1 MKLTRADLPRLWL
14 PFAAMLALF
23 AAAGLLAWN
32 SHHNAE
38 KAAQEKQTALSLR
51 NQTEQR
57 LLQVRLEE
65 QEIKER
71 ARLLVYL
78 QESGIA
84 GEERRLDWIELLRDS
99 QRSLRL
105 SGMKYEFG
113 AQVPLDAPASGSSYA
128 WFASP
133 LRIQLRLLH
142 ENDLLNFLEHIQR
155 NARAQVIIRS
165 CKLAPLTGQRDA
177 ANASA
182 LLAADCEMQWLTVR
196 RPAGRD

>member
-14 PFAAMLALF
+14 PLAAMLALF
-23 AAAGLLAWN
+23 AAAAILAWN
-32 SHHNAE
+32 SHRNAE
-38 KAAQEKQTALSLR
+38 QAEREKQAALTLR

-71 ARLLVYL
+71 AQLLLHL
-78 QESGIA
+78 QASGVA
-84 GEERRLDWIELLRDS
+84 GEERRLDWIELLRDG

-105 SGMKYEFG
+105 PGMKYEFG
-113 AQVPLDAPASGSSYA
+113 AQAPLDTDPTGSHG

-142 ENDLLNFLEHIQR
+142 ENDLLNFLEYIQR
-155 NARAQVIIRS
+155 NARAQVIVRS
-165 CKLAPLTGQRDA
+165 CKLAPLPGQSEE
-177 ANASA
+177 ANAYGQ
-182 LLAADCEMQWLTVR
+182 LAADCEMQWLTVR
-196 RPAGRD
+196 QRAGKP